1 MACEVGQGLSITTS
15 FSLSWHSMHLSTLS
29 AAGSSLSTNVRKSLD
44 PLPSHILF
52 FLLNKQIPNP
62 YAFVVMHADGSVQSW
77 GHMERGA
84 NLSHSFGTYGDVTF
98 LGSKLL
104 FDRFYISQ
112 NCPIVDVIAGE
123 RAFTFI
129 TDTGGVIVTGDP
141 LAGAD
146 LSPFFVYDP
155 AHDDTGL
162 GSASALAALGERPVA
177 HMNFSSLVAGVALGY
192 GSGSTNVMPH
202 LASTSFPT
210 SMPSGQPTSVPT
222 LSPPPDHW
230 FIVFWRSMNAVTQ
243 FMLVLFTA
251 LCSTVLV
258 SRILGRLKLLR
269 VSRKTSALNSRL
281 QGITPTARASMM
293 ISPGPLGYGDSQRG
307 LVVTAQGRASDAS
320 RNNSINDRFGGEDQF
335 LSPADQARVAT
346 NVAEEDGRAGDGQR
360 QSRIPDKLLRK
371 LEMTP

>member
-1 MACEVGQGLSITTS
+1 
-15 FSLSWHSMHLSTLS
+15 
-29 AAGSSLSTNVRKSLD
+29 
-44 PLPSHILF
+44 
-52 FLLNKQIPNP
+52 
-62 YAFVVMHADGSVQSW
+62 MHADGSVQSW

-84 NLSHSFGTYGDVTF
+84 NLSHSFGTCGDLTF

-146 LSPFFVYDP
+146 LSPFFVFDP
-155 AHDDTGL
+155 AHDDAGL
-162 GSASALAALGERPVA
+162 GSAAALATLGERPVA
-177 HMNFSSLVAGVALGY
+177 HMNFSSLVTGAASGY
-192 GSGSTNVMPH
+192 GSGSTNVMSH

-210 SMPSGQPTSVPT
+210 SMPSGQPTSFPT

-258 SRILGRLKLLR
+258 FWALRRLKLLR
-269 VSRKTSALNSRL
+269 VSRKTSALNSQL

-293 ISPGPLGYGDSQRG
+293 VSPSPFGYGESQRG
-307 LVVTAQGRASDAS
+307 LMVTARGNVSDAP
-320 RNNSINDRFGGEDQF
+320 RNNGVTDRIGGEDQ
-335 LSPADQARVAT
+335 LLPPADQARGAT
-346 NVAEEDGRAGDGQR
+346 DVAEEDGRGRGREGGQR
-360 QSRIPDKLLRK
+360 KSRIPDKLRRTLN
-371 LEMTP
+371 MTP